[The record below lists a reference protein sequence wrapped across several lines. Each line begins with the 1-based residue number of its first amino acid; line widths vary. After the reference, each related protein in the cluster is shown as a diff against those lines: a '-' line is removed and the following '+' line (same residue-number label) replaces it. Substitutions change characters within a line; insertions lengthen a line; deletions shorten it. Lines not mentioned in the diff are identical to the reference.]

1 MMQGAWEPLIQ
12 KLSCA
17 AARGPIHKDH
27 ARRCFYN
34 LHTTYALKPVVYA
47 LSPSSIRRV
56 KLSLLMLAMLL
67 HSVTVHVFFT
77 ALPIS
82 PSPSAAAAFVSHRQ

>member
-1 MMQGAWEPLIQ
+1 
-12 KLSCA
+12 
-17 AARGPIHKDH
+17 
-27 ARRCFYN
+27 
-34 LHTTYALKPVVYA
+34 
-47 LSPSSIRRV
+47 V